1 MATIAHRGVAGE
13 DEARGGEKPDQP
25 APLPVHAAAKLTV
38 HDRVL
43 GWRDAVLSNPAFQ
56 RFAGAFAL
64 TRPIARKRASALF
77 DLCAGFV
84 YSQILLACVR
94 LKLFELLADGP
105 LGVAELSL
113 RLSLPVDMTVL
124 LLDAAVSLRLA
135 QRRSAGRYGLGP
147 LGAALLGNP
156 GVVSMIEHH
165 AMLYSDLKDPVAL
178 LRGAAGSRELA
189 AYWAYAGNG
198 EAANLSREAIAP
210 YTALMAA
217 SQPMIARQVL
227 SAYSFSRHR
236 CLLDIGGGDGS
247 FIAEVATQAPNL
259 RCVLFD
265 LPAVADRASER
276 FREAGLSSRAVAIGG
291 SFVTDRLPDGAD
303 IVSLVRVIHDH
314 DDTAVMNL
322 LRAVRRSLP
331 ANGTLLIAEPI
342 SGVRGV
348 EPIGDAYFAF
358 YLLAMG
364 SGRPRTFARLSEM
377 LAAAGFAD
385 IALRPTAM
393 PMLAS
398 VITAQT
404 SQIDV
409 NQS

>member
-13 DEARGGEKPDQP
+13 GEARSGEEADRPAQP
-25 APLPVHAAAKLTV
+25 PVLAAAKLSLN
-38 HDRVL
+38 DRL
-43 GWRDAVLSNPAFQ
+43 LDLRDAILSHPAFQ
-56 RFAGAFAL
+56 RFAGTFAL
-64 TRPIARKRASALF
+64 TRPIARRRATALF

-84 YSQILLACVR
+84 YSQILFACVR
-94 LKLFELLADGP
+94 LKLFEVLADGP
-105 LGVAELSL
+105 LGVAELSSQ
-113 RLSLPVDMTVL
+113 LSLPADMTVL
-124 LLDAAVSLRLA
+124 LLDAAVSLQLA
-135 QRRSAGRYGLGP
+135 QRRSAGRYGLGS

-156 GVVSMIEHH
+156 GVLSMIEHH

-178 LRGAAGSRELA
+178 LRGAAGPGQLA
-189 AYWAYAGNG
+189 AYWAYAGNVKP
-198 EAANLSREAIAP
+198 ANLSREAIAP

-217 SQPMIARQVL
+217 SQPMIAQQVL
-227 SAYSFSRHR
+227 SAYSFSGHR
-236 CLLDIGGGDGS
+236 CLLDVGGGDGS
-247 FIAEVATQAPNL
+247 FIAEIAAHAPKL

-276 FREAGLSSRAVAIGG
+276 FRAVGLSSRAVAIGG

-314 DDTAVMNL
+314 DDTDVMSL
-322 LRAVRRSLP
+322 LRAVRRSLT

-342 SGVRGV
+342 SGVRGA

-364 SGRPRTFARLSEM
+364 SGRPRTFERLSGM
-377 LAAAGFAD
+377 LAEAGFVD
-385 IALRPTAM
+385 VALRPAAV

-398 VITAQT
+398 VIIARKR
-404 SQIDV
+404 D
-409 NQS
+409 